1 MKLRLL
7 VVLAL
12 AITVVAAIAQTATPA
27 QPTLRVVSP
36 KSGEKISSNFVTVR
50 WELLNPAT
58 SANASPTFMVR
69 LDGQDPVRTTDT
81 EFTFSG
87 LAAGRHTLVLQ
98 LVDANDTPING
109 AHAEVSFSVANPV
122 PTPTDTTPDHSDI
135 VRQTSLVPPPLVEL
149 GRCKTLGC
157 EKLVFRI

>member
-1 MKLRLL
+1 MKLRLSILGL
-7 VVLAL
+7 VAL
-12 AITVVAAIAQTATPA
+12 AVAAIAQTTTPS
-27 QPTLRVVSP
+27 QPTVHVVSP
-36 KSGEKISSNFVTVR
+36 KAGEKISANFVTVR

-109 AHAEVSFSVANPV
+109 AHAEVAFTVAAPV
-122 PTPTDTTPDHSDI
+122 PMPTDATPDHSDI